1 MRHRWFRALS
11 AHVQKTLGVTVRVA
25 VTTFVLG
32 ACVVS
37 LLHYMGVPL
46 PSAHE
51 LLHGLPGYST
61 LSKMVS

>member
-1 MRHRWFRALS
+1 MRHRLLGSLS
-11 AHVQKTLGVTVRVA
+11 GSVQKTLGVTVRVA
-25 VTTFVLG
+25 VTTLVLG

-51 LLHGLPGYST
+51 LLKGFTRAL
-61 LSKMVS
+61 